1 MVIISVL
8 VFADIIGFLC
18 RLYLN
23 LHYLNGFFRLFD
35 LDQETNIPSFYSA
48 LSLLSSA
55 LLLFY
60 ISYSKRGTKDFLS
73 WFSLGLVFTY
83 LSLDEACVI
92 HEMLINLFRNT
103 FHTSGLL
110 YDAWVIPYGIAM
122 VIAGIIFIPFLI
134 RLPRK
139 TMILLVIAG
148 AIYVSGAVGVEM
160 IQGDYEEIHGTQN
173 IIYSVSVVIEESMEM
188 FGIALFIFAL
198 LKYISLT
205 PNHLTLTFTDK
216 KIRE

>member
-1 MVIISVL
+1 
-8 VFADIIGFLC
+8 
-18 RLYLN
+18 
-23 LHYLNGFFRLFD
+23 
-35 LDQETNIPSFYSA
+35 
-48 LSLLSSA
+48 
-55 LLLFY
+55 
-60 ISYSKRGTKDFLS
+60 
-73 WFSLGLVFTY
+73 
-83 LSLDEACVI
+83 
-92 HEMLINLFRNT
+92 MLINLFRNT